1 MNLQGERRGAQ
12 HGALTLGHLG
22 RALLGEAPW
31 ALAWGADGLLGGLE
45 TQPPRTEPAGSG
57 PRHPSPGPRLPP
69 PGRPAPGPLLCI
81 IFKYPRLHREPPGA
95 AGGSVLPRGH
105 SPDGWATAV
114 RSPAAFSPQ
123 GNDLWAPPPAFC
135 RCSNPPRAG
144 EQAAESIP
152 SEMLSKQ
159 PGSGAPGRE
168 GRLPEG
174 VSVCLCVCPGV
185 CVCASLCVSVCICL
199 CLCMCRYV

>member
-1 MNLQGERRGAQ
+1 MGKRPGPWRGGQTASWEGWRRSLRGQSLQAPGRGTQ
-12 HGALTLGHLG
+12 
-22 RALLGEAPW
+22 
-31 ALAWGADGLLGGLE
+31 ALARAC
-45 TQPPRTEPAGSG
+45 
-57 PRHPSPGPRLPP
+57 P

-174 VSVCLCVCPGV
+174 VSVCLCVCLCV